1 MYDLISQLINH
12 NWITGTNTP
21 GDQTYIMVGCILLI
35 CTLLFYFLDLILGFI
50 FKIVNFNKSG
60 K

>member
-1 MYDLISQLINH
+1 MYDIIEGLIDHVWQ
-12 NWITGTNTP
+12 TGTYAS
-21 GDQTYIMVGCILLI
+21 GDQNYIMVGCILLI
-35 CTLLFYFLDLILGFI
+35 CVLVFYFLDLILGFI

>member
-12 NWITGTNTP
+12 EWITQYAP